1 MTSFAHEFRAELC
14 RDCPSAALVMPH
26 FPGSFVCIETK
37 AGTKTMHTIQTSYRG
52 LSLLVDL
59 NWDRL
64 LYAGTIALALFL
76 GAYMGSL

>member
-1 MTSFAHEFRAELC
+1 MQ
-14 RDCPSAALVMPH
+14 
-26 FPGSFVCIETK
+26 
-37 AGTKTMHTIQTSYRG
+37 TIQTSYRG

-64 LYAGTIALALFL
+64 LYAATIAGALFL